1 EEGRPVASRQ
11 VDAAHRALEED
22 VAGEE
27 RVLAADRIGH
37 VAGAVTGGEE
47 DVQGEPGELELIPAR
62 DSVIGVVALE
72 GPKPGPGY
80 VVHDVREHYGFELG
94 AVDGRAG
101 GLGDRSNGSD
111 VVEVGVG
118 EEDRLDL
125 DAELLRRSEQ
135 PLGLVARIDD
145 HGPVGVL

>member
-47 DVQGEPGELELIPAR
+47 DVQGETGELELITATDR
-62 DSVIGVVALE
+62 LAGVVAIE
-72 GPKPGPGY
+72 VPKRGPEH
-80 VVHDVREHYGFELG
+80 VVHDVREHFGFELG

-111 VVEVGVG
+111 VVEVRVG
-118 EEDRLDL
+118 
-125 DAELLRRSEQ
+125 
-135 PLGLVARIDD
+135 
-145 HGPVGVL
+145 